1 MRRGESL
8 ASAGGRRTG
17 RLRGIVLG
25 PARAGFRAGLPVLLA
40 AACGSGGS
48 PGEDPSAQ
56 DTTGA
61 LAEPASVD
69 TIGVEVALVEEVF
82 ETERDTLDDVDSP
95 TVWHGDEGQHWV
107 LTTAKATDV
116 IIVNDAVTGAEV
128 RRIGG
133 TGSGPGQLERPNGV
147 TAIDDLLLVVERD
160 NARLQ
165 AFSLPR
171 LESLGTFGEEQLRRP
186 YGIAAYQDDQGRI
199 ELYVTDNY
207 ELVEDE
213 IPPDSALGER
223 VEQFRAW
230 LEDGVL
236 RHEHVRTF
244 GDTTGP
250 GVLRKVETIGVDA
263 QNNRVVIAEELEPD
277 SHWKIYGLDGR
288 FSGQVFGRG
297 YFPHEAEGLALYA
310 CPDGG
315 GYWVGT
321 DQDEETNTF
330 HVFDRRTLEH
340 LGAFSGGTT
349 RNTDGVALTQAGF
362 GPFTAGAFYAVHND
376 GNIAAFSWAE
386 IAEELGLRSDC
397 GA

>member
-1 MRRGESL
+1 MRRGGSL
-8 ASAGGRRTG
+8 DCAGSPEADGVG
-17 RLRGIVLG
+17 SFG
-25 PARAGFRAGLPVLLA
+25 PARAWVRAGLLVAVL

-48 PGEDPSAQ
+48 PGEDPGAG

-61 LAEPASVD
+61 VADTAVVVD
-69 TIGVEVALVEEVF
+69 TIPVEVALVEEVF

-95 TVWHGDEGQHWV
+95 TVWHDDDGRHWV

-116 IIVNDAVTGAEV
+116 VIVNDAATGAEV

-133 TGSGPGQLERPNGV
+133 TGTGPGQLDRPNGV
-147 TAIDDLLLVVERD
+147 AAIDDLLIVVERD

-165 AFSLPR
+165 AFSLPG

-186 YGIAAYQDDQGRI
+186 YGIAAYQDGQGRI

-207 ELVEDE
+207 ELVEDQ

-223 VEQFRAW
+223 VEQFRVW
-230 LEDGVL
+230 LEDGEL

-244 GDTTGP
+244 GDTIGA

-263 QNNRVVIAEELEPD
+263 ANDRVVIAEELEPD

-310 CPDGG
+310 CSDGG
-315 GYWVGT
+315 GYWVAT

-340 LGAFSGGTT
+340 QGAFTGATT
-349 RNTDGVALTQAGF
+349 RNTDGVALTQTGF
-362 GPFTAGAFYAVHND
+362 GPFPAGAFYAVHND

-397 GA
+397 AG